1 MKISQRNKER
11 EMHSH
16 HLIKGLKIVLFA
28 FVAAIVLGFVVKSL
42 WNALMPGIF
51 GWHLISFWQALG
63 LLLLSKLL
71 FGGFHT
77 RGGSGGRR
85 HWKNRMRERWEGMT
99 PEERERF
106 RQGMRCGRGPW
117 ATPVEPQG

>member
-1 MKISQRNKER
+1 
-11 EMHSH
+11 MHSYR
-16 HLIKGLKIVLFA
+16 LIKGLKILLFV

-63 LLLLSKLL
+63 LLVLSKLL
-71 FGGFHT
+71 FGGFHS
-77 RGGSGGRR
+77 RGGGRS

-99 PEERERF
+99 PEEREKF
-106 RQGMRCGRGPW
+106 RNGMRCHRGPFNPP
-117 ATPVEPQG
+117 AEPQI

>member
-1 MKISQRNKER
+1 
-11 EMHSH
+11 MHSH
-16 HLIKGLKIVLFA
+16 RLIKGLKILLFV

-42 WNALMPGIF
+42 WNTLMPGIF

-63 LLLLSKLL
+63 LLLLSRLL
-71 FGGFHT
+71 FGGFHP
-77 RGGSGGRR
+77 RGGGGGR

-106 RQGMRCGRGPW
+106 RQGMRCGRGPF
-117 ATPVEPQG
+117 AIPVEPQG